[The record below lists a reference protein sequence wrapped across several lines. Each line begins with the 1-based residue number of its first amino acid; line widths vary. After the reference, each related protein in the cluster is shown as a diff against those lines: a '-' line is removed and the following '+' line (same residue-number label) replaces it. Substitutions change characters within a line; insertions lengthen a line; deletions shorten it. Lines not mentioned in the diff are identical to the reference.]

1 MIDTSEIIDLPEQK
15 MAVIALNVPSNEIMT
30 HMGPGIGELHA
41 VLAAQGVKPTGP
53 WFTHHHRAP
62 TDTFDFEICLP
73 VDTDVQPSGRVKPAK
88 RPAMKAASTTYRGG
102 YEGLGSGWHEFINQ
116 LKDRGLAATDE
127 LWETY
132 EVGPESG
139 PDTAQYR
146 TLLRK
151 PLK

>member
-1 MIDTSEIIDLPEQK
+1 MIDTPEIVDLPEQK
-15 MAVIALNVPSNEIMT
+15 MAVIALNVPSSEIMT

-41 VLAAQGVKPTGP
+41 TLAAQGITPVGP

-73 VDTDVQPSGRVKPAK
+73 VDTDVTPAGRVKPGK
-88 RPAMKAASTTYRGG
+88 RPAMTVARTTYSGG
-102 YEGLGSGWHEFINQ
+102 YEGLGNGWGTFIRS
-116 LKDRGLAATDE
+116 LKDQGVATTDA

-132 EVGPESG
+132 AVGPETG
-139 PDTAQYR
+139 PDSSQYR
-146 TLLRK
+146 TILSK

>member
-1 MIDTSEIIDLPEQK
+1 MIDTPEIIDLPEQK
-15 MAVIALNVPSNEIMT
+15 MAVIALNVPASEIMS

-41 VLAAQGVKPTGP
+41 ALAAQGIAPSGA

-73 VDTDVQPSGRVKPAK
+73 VDNDVTPVGRVKPGK
-88 RPAMKAASTTYRGG
+88 RPAMKAASTTYHGG
-102 YEGLGSGWHEFINQ
+102 YEGLGNGWGQFIMQ
-116 LKDRGLAATDE
+116 LNNNGVATTDE

-139 PDTAQYR
+139 PDASQYR